1 MELKDDTKYRKKN
14 VQKKAMCITYNT
26 LFLRH
31 TEQFHSIRIFVPT
44 ESRYCVYFYAGSAS
58 APQDMLWLT
67 NSSAPKATLSMKI
80 PPERQYY
87 GILTRVYLQYIAL
100 SYSLVF

>member
-1 MELKDDTKYRKKN
+1 MELKDDTEYKKK

-44 ESRYCVYFYAGSAS
+44 ESKILCIFF
-58 APQDMLWLT
+58 MLE
-67 NSSAPKATLSMKI
+67 ARPHRKI
-80 PPERQYY
+80 CY
-87 GILTRVYLQYIAL
+87 G
-100 SYSLVF
+100 